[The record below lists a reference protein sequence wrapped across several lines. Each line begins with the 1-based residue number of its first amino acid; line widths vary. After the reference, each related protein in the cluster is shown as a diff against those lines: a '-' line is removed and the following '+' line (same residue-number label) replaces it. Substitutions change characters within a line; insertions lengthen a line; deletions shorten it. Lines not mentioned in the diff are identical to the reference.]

1 MIEVFRPQ
9 GTKHVHSSP
18 LTQALLQPFAPHQEL
33 AQALL
38 PLTLDSDDGSHDV
51 AHLHRVWKNTR
62 KISQQEGGNRRIL
75 CAAVLLHDCVAV
87 EKNSPQRHLA
97 SRMAA
102 EKGALMLKQLGWEPQ
117 DIAETAHAIE
127 AHSFSAAITP
137 ESMEAKI
144 IQDADRLDAIGM
156 IGVARCFYIGGRMR
170 SALYDAADPLAE
182 QRQYDDKRF
191 SLDHF
196 ETKLFK
202 LQEGFQ
208 TATGKKMALER
219 TERMR
224 RFLSELLEEM

>member
-1 MIEVFRPQ
+1 M
-9 GTKHVHSSP
+9 HLSP
-18 LTQALLQPFAPHQEL
+18 LSPALLQPFSPYETL

-51 AHLHRVWKNTR
+51 AHLHRVWKNCR
-62 KISQQEGGNRRIL
+62 HISEREGGDRRRL

-102 EKGALMLKQLGWEPQ
+102 EKASLTLAQLSWEPQ
-117 DIAETAHAIE
+117 DIAAVAHAIE
-127 AHSFSAAITP
+127 AHSFSAAIAP
-137 ESMEAKI
+137 ETLEAKI
-144 IQDADRLDAIGM
+144 LQDADRLDAIGM

-170 SALYDAADPLAE
+170 SALYDAGDPLA
-182 QRQYDDKRF
+182 QLRQYDDKRF
-191 SLDHF
+191 TLDHF

-208 TATGKKMALER
+208 TAAGRRLAQQR

-224 RFLSELLEEM
+224 RFLGELLDEI

>member
-1 MIEVFRPQ
+1 MHFPTV
-9 GTKHVHSSP
+9 SP
-18 LTQALLQPFAPHQEL
+18 ELLQPFSPFQAL
-33 AQALL
+33 AQELL
-38 PLTLDSDDGSHDV
+38 PLTLEGDDGSHDV
-51 AHLHRVWKNTR
+51 AHLHRVWKNCR
-62 KISQQEGGNRRIL
+62 QISQDEGGDQQIL

-102 EKGALMLKQLGWEPQ
+102 EKASIALATLGWSDEN
-117 DIAETAHAIE
+117 INKTAHAIE
-127 AHSFSAAITP
+127 AHSFSAAIPPQTL
-137 ESMEAKI
+137 EAKI
-144 IQDADRLDAIGM
+144 LQDADRLDAIGM

-170 SALYDAADPLAE
+170 SALYDAADPLAQ

-191 SLDHF
+191 TLDHF

-208 TATGKKMALER
+208 TAAGRRMAALR

-224 RFLSELLEEM
+224 RFLSELLEEV

>member
-1 MIEVFRPQ
+1 M
-9 GTKHVHSSP
+9 HSPTVSP
-18 LTQALLQPFAPHQEL
+18 ELLQPFSPFQAL
-33 AQALL
+33 AQELL
-38 PLTLDSDDGSHDV
+38 PLTLEGDDGSHDV
-51 AHLHRVWKNTR
+51 AHLHRVWKNSR
-62 KISQQEGGNRRIL
+62 QISQDEGGDQQIL

-102 EKGALMLKQLGWEPQ
+102 EKASIALASLGWSVD
-117 DIAETAHAIE
+117 DINKTAHAIE
-127 AHSFSAAITP
+127 AHSFSAAIPPQTL
-137 ESMEAKI
+137 EAKI
-144 IQDADRLDAIGM
+144 LQDADRLDAIGM

-170 SALYDAADPLAE
+170 SALYDAADPLAQ

-191 SLDHF
+191 TLDHF

-208 TATGKKMALER
+208 TAAGRRMAALR

-224 RFLSELLEEM
+224 RFLSELLEEV

>member
-1 MIEVFRPQ
+1 M
-9 GTKHVHSSP
+9 HSPTVSP
-18 LTQALLQPFAPHQEL
+18 ELLQPFSPFQAL
-33 AQALL
+33 AQELL
-38 PLTLDSDDGSHDV
+38 PLTLEGDDGSHDV
-51 AHLHRVWKNTR
+51 AHLHRVWKNCR
-62 KISQQEGGNRRIL
+62 QISQDEGGDQQIL

-102 EKGALMLKQLGWEPQ
+102 EKASIALATLGWSDEN
-117 DIAETAHAIE
+117 INKTAHAIE
-127 AHSFSAAITP
+127 AHSFSAAIPPQTL
-137 ESMEAKI
+137 EAKI
-144 IQDADRLDAIGM
+144 LQDADRLDAIGM

-170 SALYDAADPLAE
+170 SALYDAADPLAQ

-191 SLDHF
+191 TLDHF

-208 TATGKKMALER
+208 TAAGRRMAALR

-224 RFLSELLEEM
+224 RFLSELLEEV

>member
-1 MIEVFRPQ
+1 ML
-9 GTKHVHSSP
+9 SP
-18 LTQALLQPFAPHQEL
+18 TVSPELFQPFSPFQALAQE
-33 AQALL
+33 LL
-38 PLTLDSDDGSHDV
+38 PLTLEGDDGSHDV
-51 AHLHRVWKNTR
+51 AHLHRVWKNCR
-62 KISQQEGGNRRIL
+62 QISQDEGGDQQIL

-102 EKGALMLKQLGWEPQ
+102 EKAGIALATLGWSID
-117 DIAETAHAIE
+117 DINKTAHAIE
-127 AHSFSAAITP
+127 AHSFSAAIPPQTL
-137 ESMEAKI
+137 EAKI
-144 IQDADRLDAIGM
+144 LQDADRLDAIGM

-170 SALYDAADPLAE
+170 SALYDAADPLAQ

-191 SLDHF
+191 TLDHF

-208 TATGKKMALER
+208 TAAGRRMAALR

-224 RFLSELLEEM
+224 RFLSELLEEV

>member
-1 MIEVFRPQ
+1 M
-9 GTKHVHSSP
+9 
-18 LTQALLQPFAPHQEL
+18 LQPFSPFQAL
-33 AQALL
+33 AQELL
-38 PLTLDSDDGSHDV
+38 PLTLEGDDGSHDV
-51 AHLHRVWKNTR
+51 AHLHRVWKNCR
-62 KISQQEGGNRRIL
+62 QISQDEGGDQQIL

-102 EKGALMLKQLGWEPQ
+102 EKASIALATLGWSDEN
-117 DIAETAHAIE
+117 INKTAHAIE
-127 AHSFSAAITP
+127 AHSFSAAIPPQTL
-137 ESMEAKI
+137 EAKI
-144 IQDADRLDAIGM
+144 LQDADRLDAIGM

-170 SALYDAADPLAE
+170 SALYDAADPLAQ

-191 SLDHF
+191 TLDHF

-208 TATGKKMALER
+208 TAAGRRMAALR

-224 RFLSELLEEM
+224 RFLSELLEEV

>member
-1 MIEVFRPQ
+1 
-9 GTKHVHSSP
+9 VHSPTVSP
-18 LTQALLQPFAPHQEL
+18 ELLQPFSPFQAL
-33 AQALL
+33 AQELL
-38 PLTLDSDDGSHDV
+38 PLTLEGDDGSHDV
-51 AHLHRVWKNTR
+51 AHLHRVWKNCR
-62 KISQQEGGNRRIL
+62 QISQDEGGDQQIL

-102 EKGALMLKQLGWEPQ
+102 EKAGIALATLGWSDEN
-117 DIAETAHAIE
+117 INKTAHAIE
-127 AHSFSAAITP
+127 AHSFSAAIPPQTL
-137 ESMEAKI
+137 EAKI
-144 IQDADRLDAIGM
+144 LQDADRLDAIGM

-170 SALYDAADPLAE
+170 SALYDAADPLAQ

-191 SLDHF
+191 TLDHF

-208 TATGKKMALER
+208 TAAGRRMAALR

-224 RFLSELLEEM
+224 RFLSELLEEV

>member
-1 MIEVFRPQ
+1 
-9 GTKHVHSSP
+9 VHSPTVSP
-18 LTQALLQPFAPHQEL
+18 ELLQPFSPFQAL
-33 AQALL
+33 AQELL
-38 PLTLDSDDGSHDV
+38 PLTLEGDDGSHDV
-51 AHLHRVWKNTR
+51 AHLHRVWKNCR
-62 KISQQEGGNRRIL
+62 QISQDEGGDQQIL

-102 EKGALMLKQLGWEPQ
+102 EKAGIALATLGWSID
-117 DIAETAHAIE
+117 DINKTAHAIE
-127 AHSFSAAITP
+127 AHSFSAAIPPQTL
-137 ESMEAKI
+137 EAKI
-144 IQDADRLDAIGM
+144 LQDADRLDAIGM

-170 SALYDAADPLAE
+170 SALYDATDPLAQ

-191 SLDHF
+191 TLDHF

-208 TATGKKMALER
+208 TAAGRRMAALR

-224 RFLSELLEEM
+224 RFLSELLEEV

>member
-1 MIEVFRPQ
+1 M
-9 GTKHVHSSP
+9 HSPTVSP
-18 LTQALLQPFAPHQEL
+18 ELLQPFSPFQAL
-33 AQALL
+33 AQELL
-38 PLTLDSDDGSHDV
+38 PLTLEGDDGSHDV
-51 AHLHRVWKNTR
+51 AHLHRVWKNCR
-62 KISQQEGGNRRIL
+62 QISQDKGGDQQIL

-102 EKGALMLKQLGWEPQ
+102 EKASIALATLGWSDEN
-117 DIAETAHAIE
+117 INKTAHAIE
-127 AHSFSAAITP
+127 AHSFSAAIPPQTL
-137 ESMEAKI
+137 EAKI
-144 IQDADRLDAIGM
+144 LQDADRLDAIGM

-170 SALYDAADPLAE
+170 SALYDAADPLAQ

-191 SLDHF
+191 TLDHF

-208 TATGKKMALER
+208 TAAGRRMAALR

-224 RFLSELLEEM
+224 RFLSELLEEV

>member
-1 MIEVFRPQ
+1 M
-9 GTKHVHSSP
+9 HSPTVSP
-18 LTQALLQPFAPHQEL
+18 ELLQPFSPFQAL
-33 AQALL
+33 AQELL
-38 PLTLDSDDGSHDV
+38 PLTLEGDDGSHDV
-51 AHLHRVWKNTR
+51 AHLHRVWKNCR
-62 KISQQEGGNRRIL
+62 QISQNEGGDQQIL

-102 EKGALMLKQLGWEPQ
+102 EKAGIALATLGWSDEN
-117 DIAETAHAIE
+117 INKTAHAIE
-127 AHSFSAAITP
+127 AHSFSAAIPPQTL
-137 ESMEAKI
+137 EAKI
-144 IQDADRLDAIGM
+144 LQDADRLDAIGM

-170 SALYDAADPLAE
+170 SALYDAADPLAQ

-191 SLDHF
+191 TLDHF

-208 TATGKKMALER
+208 TAAGRRMAALR

-224 RFLSELLEEM
+224 RFLSELLEEV

>member
-1 MIEVFRPQ
+1 M
-9 GTKHVHSSP
+9 HSLP
-18 LTQALLQPFAPHQEL
+18 LAQALLQPFSPHQEL

-102 EKGALMLKQLGWEPQ
+102 EKGVLLLKQLGWDPQ
-117 DIAETAHAIE
+117 DIAKTAHAIE
-127 AHSFSAAITP
+127 AHSFSAAIAP
-137 ESMEAKI
+137 ETLEAKI

-202 LQEGFQ
+202 LQDGFQ

-224 RFLSELLEEM
+224 RFLSELQEEI

>member
-1 MIEVFRPQ
+1 MSLSDHKDRN
-9 GTKHVHSSP
+9 VHSST
-18 LTQALLQPFAPHQEL
+18 LAQALLQPFSPYQEL

-38 PLTLDSDDGSHDV
+38 PLTLASDDGSHDV

-62 KISQQEGGNRRIL
+62 NISQHEGGDRRIL

-87 EKNSPQRHLA
+87 EKNSPQRHMA

-102 EKGALMLKQLGWEPQ
+102 EKAKLMLTQLGWEPQ
-117 DIAETAHAIE
+117 DIAGTAHAIE
-127 AHSFSAAITP
+127 AHSFSAALTP
-137 ESMEAKI
+137 ETLEAKI
-144 IQDADRLDAIGM
+144 LQDADRLDAIGM

-170 SALYDAADPLAE
+170 SALYDAADPLAQ
-182 QRQYDDKRF
+182 QRQYDDKHYC
-191 SLDHF
+191 LDHF

-208 TATGKKMALER
+208 TATGKKMALQR

-224 RFLSELLEEM
+224 RFLDELQEEM

>member
-1 MIEVFRPQ
+1 M
-9 GTKHVHSSP
+9 
-18 LTQALLQPFAPHQEL
+18 LQPFSPFQAL
-33 AQALL
+33 AQELL
-38 PLTLDSDDGSHDV
+38 PLTLEGDDGSHDV
-51 AHLHRVWKNTR
+51 AHLHRVWKNCR
-62 KISQQEGGNRRIL
+62 QISQDEGGDQQIL

-102 EKGALMLKQLGWEPQ
+102 EKAGIALATLGWSID
-117 DIAETAHAIE
+117 DINKTAHAIE
-127 AHSFSAAITP
+127 AHSFSAAIPPQTL
-137 ESMEAKI
+137 EAKI
-144 IQDADRLDAIGM
+144 LQDADRLDAIGM

-170 SALYDAADPLAE
+170 SALYDATDPLAQ

-191 SLDHF
+191 TLDHF

-208 TATGKKMALER
+208 TAAGRRMAALR

-224 RFLSELLEEM
+224 RFLSELLEEV

>member
-1 MIEVFRPQ
+1 MHSPTVFPE
-9 GTKHVHSSP
+9 
-18 LTQALLQPFAPHQEL
+18 LLQPFSPFQAL
-33 AQALL
+33 AQELL
-38 PLTLDSDDGSHDV
+38 PLTLEGDDGSHDV
-51 AHLHRVWKNTR
+51 AHLHRVWKNCR
-62 KISQQEGGNRRIL
+62 QISQDEGGDQQIL

-102 EKGALMLKQLGWEPQ
+102 EKAGIALATLGWSDEN
-117 DIAETAHAIE
+117 INKTAHAIE
-127 AHSFSAAITP
+127 AHSFSAAIPPQTL
-137 ESMEAKI
+137 EAKI
-144 IQDADRLDAIGM
+144 LQDADRLDAIGM

-170 SALYDAADPLAE
+170 SALYDATDPLAQ

-191 SLDHF
+191 TLDHF

-208 TATGKKMALER
+208 TAAGRRMAALR

-224 RFLSELLEEM
+224 RFLSELLEEV

>member
-1 MIEVFRPQ
+1 VL
-9 GTKHVHSSP
+9 SP
-18 LTQALLQPFAPHQEL
+18 TVSPELFQPFSPFQALAQE
-33 AQALL
+33 LL
-38 PLTLDSDDGSHDV
+38 PLTLEGDDGSHDV
-51 AHLHRVWKNTR
+51 AHLHRVWKNCR
-62 KISQQEGGNRRIL
+62 QISQDEGGDQQIL

-102 EKGALMLKQLGWEPQ
+102 EKAGIALATLGWSID
-117 DIAETAHAIE
+117 DINKTAHAIE
-127 AHSFSAAITP
+127 AHSFSAAIPPQTL
-137 ESMEAKI
+137 EAKI
-144 IQDADRLDAIGM
+144 LQDADRLDAIGM

-170 SALYDAADPLAE
+170 SALYDAADPLAQ

-191 SLDHF
+191 TLDHF

-208 TATGKKMALER
+208 TAAGRRMAALR

-224 RFLSELLEEM
+224 RFLSELLEEV